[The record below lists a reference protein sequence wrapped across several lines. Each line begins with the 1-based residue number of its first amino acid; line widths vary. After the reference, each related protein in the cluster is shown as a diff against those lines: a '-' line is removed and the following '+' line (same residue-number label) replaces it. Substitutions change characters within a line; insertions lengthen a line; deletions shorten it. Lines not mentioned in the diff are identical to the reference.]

1 MGKTPSGNTGP
12 ETDHTTLRFGE
23 FMLVAF
29 NPHSNYQMVVNVF
42 KVRPHR
48 YQILKRLSILNFS
61 TVKL

>member
-29 NPHSNYQMVVNVF
+29 NPHSYYQMVVNV
-42 KVRPHR
+42 R
-48 YQILKRLSILNFS
+48 RLDAGDHATNN
-61 TVKL
+61 